1 MLIGHLISP
10 VVVGAECK
18 DTDETQ
24 ISSSLTKVTDSQT
37 GGEDTSPTQCAYECR
52 KAFSGFCP
60 FFAVGMSYE
69 THWTVSDPDAHEAGK
84 CWREK
89 PTGTTDCTK
98 EGKWVKGP
106 YILYNVQNIGN
117 DFSLNM
123 FKLIIAFNIHQYWQ
137 INMVSNNS
145 LWKERRRLPFC
156 KAMPKWLPMHLSWN
170 MRIALGHCVCRLI
183 VYYMFTFDRN
193 GFYFRVFRV

>member
-106 YILYNVQNIGN
+106 YVLYNVQNIGN

-123 FKLIIAFNIHQYWQ
+123 FKLI
-137 INMVSNNS
+137 
-145 LWKERRRLPFC
+145 K
-156 KAMPKWLPMHLSWN
+156 
-170 MRIALGHCVCRLI
+170 RLI
-183 VYYMFTFDRN
+183 SINIGKLIWYLIIVCGKNDEDYPFVRPCPN
-193 GFYFRVFRV
+193 GFQCTSHGTCALPSGIASAGL

>member
-10 VVVGAECK
+10 VVLGAECK

-24 ISSSLTKVTDSQT
+24 ISSSLTKVSDSQT

-60 FFAVGMSYE
+60 FFAVGMSYDTDWLSKDE
-69 THWTVSDPDAHEAGK
+69 REAGK

-89 PTGTTDCTK
+89 PTGSTDCTK
-98 EGKWVKGP
+98 EGKWVEGP

-123 FKLIIAFNIHQYWQ
+123 FKLI
-137 INMVSNNS
+137 
-145 LWKERRRLPFC
+145 K
-156 KAMPKWLPMHLSWN
+156 
-170 MRIALGHCVCRLI
+170 RLI
-183 VYYMFTFDRN
+183 SIII
-193 GFYFRVFRV
+193 GKLI